1 VIPERSYHE
10 DALARFRATGDPL
23 ADALV
28 ADLRPL
34 GPRGQAM
41 LQTALQSGIGAV
53 PDPPPSMSA
62 FFASVDHVPDW
73 VDWDVMNRAS
83 ATVLRANIFGAAVFG
98 CYSTPLFYR
107 LGRGA
112 RPLAM
117 TDALVKGA
125 VTRGRR
131 TARFVIET
139 CMPFGLSREGDGFRL
154 TIRIRLLHARTRLAL
169 LASPDWDVATDGM
182 PMAQAYVAAMSSF
195 LSAYW
200 LQGLRRIGV
209 RVSDAEAEAVMRL
222 WRYSSYLMGVPSE
235 LLFAT
240 EHEAIRFVERL
251 FASEPAPG
259 DAARQLTRA
268 LLDAVPGVFEQSGWR
283 GRMLQDV
290 FQGLIYASFGAEQA
304 AELGVSRTAWR
315 HVPRLVAPAMAGLS
329 LVQLLAPPLA
339 RSARL
344 RGTQLWIRI
353 ADYSDVGAAPDMDR
367 SEPRA

>member
-1 VIPERSYHE
+1 
-10 DALARFRATGDPL
+10 
-23 ADALV
+23 
-28 ADLRPL
+28 
-34 GPRGQAM
+34 M

-62 FFASVDHVPDW
+62 FFASVDHVPYW

-98 CYSTPLFYR
+98 CYSTPLFYL

-112 RPLAM
+112 KPLAM
-117 TDALVKGA
+117 SDALVKGA

-139 CMPFGLSREGDGFRL
+139 CLPFGLLREADGFHL

-169 LASPDWDVATDGM
+169 LATPGWDAAIDGM

-209 RVSDAEAEAVMRL
+209 RVSDTEAEAVMQL
-222 WRYSSYLMGVPSE
+222 WRYSSYLMGVHSE

-240 EHEAIRFVERL
+240 EHEAIRFVQQL

-259 DAARQLTRA
+259 EPARQLTRA
-268 LLDAVPGVFEQSGWR
+268 LLDAVPEVFEQSGWR
-283 GRMLQDV
+283 GRALQNV
-290 FQGLIYASFGAEQA
+290 FEGLVYASFGAEQA
-304 AELGVSRTAWR
+304 AALGVPRTAWR

-329 LVQLLAPPLA
+329 LIQLVAPRLA
-339 RSARL
+339 RNARL
-344 RGTQLWIRI
+344 QGTQLWIKI
-353 ADYSDVGAAPDMDR
+353 ADYSDVGAVP
-367 SEPRA
+367 SQG